1 MVRRDASSMTVVRS
15 FVKLYTL
22 PGPEQREKVV
32 GGVITRRIC
41 LKQLAP
47 GRRIRA

>member
-1 MVRRDASSMTVVRS
+1 MTVVRS
-15 FVKLYTL
+15 SVEPYTL

-32 GGVITRRIC
+32 GGVITRRIS
-41 LKQLAP
+41 LKQIAP